1 MQGTATQQD
10 YSVAC
15 ARSAVLPVSSC
26 QLSHV
31 CAAGGFPMWRALLEY
46 FAAGP
51 YIQRDG
57 LGPGM
62 PVLCRH
68 VNVIDLYQRGLILDL
83 CRLR

>member
-1 MQGTATQQD
+1 
-10 YSVAC
+10 
-15 ARSAVLPVSSC
+15 
-26 QLSHV
+26 
-31 CAAGGFPMWRALLEY
+31 MWRALLEY

-51 YIQRDG
+51 HIQRDG

-68 VNVIDLYQRGLILDL
+68 ANVSDLYQRGLILDL